1 MREAVRRE
9 PQERASIGEPRSGA
23 HVEHDRVRG
32 RDARDTIWD
41 RTNVRRTL
49 DTGGSRAW
57 LQECSPPTCRFR
69 GPGGTRGS
77 AARTPCAERGS
88 RHAAA
93 RGALVVVATPWSAT
107 LAEATTPRPM
117 PSRRSPHGR
126 VELEI
131 AGTADRLP
139 RAHLIGFVQAR
150 KGSACTGSGYNARTS
165 SRSCKHERVRWHRVR
180 LQRAHII
187 AFVQARTSL
196 TRDVY
201 PLRCVHDPPVSRAFY
216 ENIGEISCD
225 EPVGTGSANAADI
238 QTLMRQ
244 SGTDADSGRRTSTAA
259 SSSSRYVPT
268 GLTRWPFAERRTQS
282 CETCPTQ

>member
-1 MREAVRRE
+1 MFAADVSLSWPWRDPRLSCKNTVRRARVS
-9 PQERASIGEPRSGA
+9 PCRRAWRSRGRRDPVVGHTRRSNDATADAVAPITARTCRARDRWHCRPVAARAPHRVRASTKG
-23 HVEHDRVRG
+23 VR
-32 RDARDTIWD
+32 
-41 RTNVRRTL
+41 L
-49 DTGGSRAW
+49 
-57 LQECSPPTCRFR
+57 
-69 GPGGTRGS
+69 
-77 AARTPCAERGS
+77 
-88 RHAAA
+88 
-93 RGALVVVATPWSAT
+93 
-107 LAEATTPRPM
+107 
-117 PSRRSPHGR
+117 
-126 VELEI
+126 
-131 AGTADRLP
+131 
-139 RAHLIGFVQAR
+139 
-150 KGSACTGSGYNARTS
+150 
-165 SRSCKHERVRWHRVR
+165 HRVR
-180 LQRAHII
+180 LQRAHLI